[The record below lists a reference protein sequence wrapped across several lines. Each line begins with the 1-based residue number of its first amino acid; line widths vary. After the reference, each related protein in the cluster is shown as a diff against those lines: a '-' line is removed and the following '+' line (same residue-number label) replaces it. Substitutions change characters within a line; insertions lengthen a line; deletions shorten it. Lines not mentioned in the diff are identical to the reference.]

1 MISPLQVRMARAALG
16 WGVRELGVKAGI
28 SANTVSR
35 FETGGGAMV
44 ETLIQ
49 IQTALEKAGVV
60 FISADEHGGP
70 GVRLRDAPPRGK
82 GKQRRR

>member
-1 MISPLQVRMARAALG
+1 MARAALG
-16 WGVRELGVKAGI
+16 WGVRELGAKAGI

-49 IQTALEKAGVV
+49 IQTALEKAGIV
-60 FISADEHGGP
+60 FIYADEYGGP
-70 GVRLRDAPPRGK
+70 GVRLRVAPPRSK
-82 GKQRRR
+82 GKRRR

>member
-16 WGVRELGVKAGI
+16 WGVRDLGMKAGL

-35 FETGGGAMV
+35 FETGGSALV

-49 IQTALEKAGVV
+49 IQTALEKAGIV
-60 FISADEHGGP
+60 FISADQQGGP
-70 GVRLRDAPPRGK
+70 GVRLRDVPPSK
-82 GKQRRR
+82 GKLKR

>member
-16 WGVRELGVKAGI
+16 WGVRELGMKAGI

-44 ETLIQ
+44 ETVIH
-49 IQTALEKAGVV
+49 IQTALENAGIV
-60 FISADEHGGP
+60 FIPQDENGGP
-70 GVRLRDAPPRGK
+70 GVRLRESPPK
-82 GKQRRR
+82 KSRR

>member
-1 MISPLQVRMARAALG
+1 MISPFQVRMARAALG
-16 WGVRELGVKAGI
+16 WGVRELGAKAGI

-49 IQTALEKAGVV
+49 IQTALEKAGIV
-60 FISADEHGGP
+60 FIPADEHAGP
-70 GVRLRDAPPRGK
+70 GVRLRNVPPQSK
-82 GKQRRR
+82 GKRTR

>member
-1 MISPLQVRMARAALG
+1 MRRLASQGRQRTIEDAS
-16 WGVRELGVKAGI
+16 
-28 SANTVSR
+28 
-35 FETGGGAMV
+35 AMV

-70 GVRLRDAPPRGK
+70 GVRLRDVPPRSRG
-82 GKQRRR
+82 GRRR

>member
-1 MISPLQVRMARAALG
+1 MARAALG
-16 WGVRELGVKAGI
+16 WGVRELGAKAGI

-49 IQTALEKAGVV
+49 IQTALEKAGIV
-60 FISADEHGGP
+60 FIYADEYGGP
-70 GVRLRDAPPRGK
+70 GVRLRDAPPRSK
-82 GKQRRR
+82 GKRRR

>member
-16 WGVRELGVKAGI
+16 WGVRDLGAQAGI

-44 ETLIQ
+44 DTLVQ
-49 IQTALEKAGVV
+49 MQMALEKAGIV
-60 FISADEHGGP
+60 FIYADEYGGP
-70 GVRLRDAPPRGK
+70 GVRLRNAPPRSTVK
-82 GKQRRR
+82 RRR

>member
-1 MISPLQVRMARAALG
+1 MARAALG
-16 WGVRELGVKAGI
+16 WGVRELGAKAGI

-49 IQTALEKAGVV
+49 IQTALEKAGIV
-60 FISADEHGGP
+60 FIYADEYAGP
-70 GVRLRDAPPRGK
+70 GVRLRATPPRSK
-82 GKQRRR
+82 SKRR

>member
-49 IQTALEKAGVV
+49 IQTALEKAGIV
-60 FISADEHGGP
+60 FIYADECGGP
-70 GVRLRDAPPRGK
+70 GVRLRDAPPRSQGK
-82 GKQRRR
+82 RKR

>member
-16 WGVRELGVKAGI
+16 WGVRELAMKAGI

-44 ETLIQ
+44 DTLIQ
-49 IQTALEKAGVV
+49 IQTALEKAGIV

-70 GVRLRDAPPRGK
+70 GVRLRDVPPPSK
-82 GKQRRR
+82 GKQRR

>member
-1 MISPLQVRMARAALG
+1 MISPFQVRMARAALG
-16 WGVRELGVKAGI
+16 WGVRELGMKAGI

-60 FISADEHGGP
+60 FIAADEHGGP
-70 GVRLRDAPPRGK
+70 GVRLRDTPPGK
-82 GKQRRR
+82 GKRRR

>member
-1 MISPLQVRMARAALG
+1 MISPVQVRMARAALG
-16 WGVRELGVKAGI
+16 WGVRELGTKAGI

-35 FETGGGAMV
+35 FETGGATLV

-49 IQTALEKAGVV
+49 MQAALERAGVV

-70 GVRLRDAPPRGK
+70 GVRLREAPRSQVK
-82 GKQRRR
+82 RRR